1 MFSFRDA
8 TGSSVSSNRHILT
21 RTKDILLIKE
31 GNDVAGFGF
40 TVRGGCGAGSDPAKY
55 RPLVITYIRPN
66 SPADR

>member
-8 TGSSVSSNRHILT
+8 SGSSVSSNRHILT

-40 TVRGGCGAGSDPAKY
+40 TVRGGYGAGSDPAKY

>member
-31 GNDVAGFGF
+31 GNDVVGFGF
-40 TVRGGCGAGSDPAKY
+40 TIQTIQVG
-55 RPLVITYIRPN
+55 
-66 SPADR
+66 DRLLSINGQE